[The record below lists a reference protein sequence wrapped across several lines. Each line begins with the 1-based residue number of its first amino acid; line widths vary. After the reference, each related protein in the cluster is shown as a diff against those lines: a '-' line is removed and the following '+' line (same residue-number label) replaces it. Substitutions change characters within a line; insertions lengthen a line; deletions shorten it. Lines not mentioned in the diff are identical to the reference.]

1 MIIDILLL
9 VIVCLGAIR
18 GFFRG
23 FILALFALVAYVLG
37 LAAAMKFSHAMGEW
51 LEPMIHAGARW
62 MPLIAFL
69 AVFTG
74 VVLLVRWLALMLQRA
89 IEGLTLGWANR
100 LGGMLFYIVLYV
112 TIYSILL
119 FYVVKMRLIGQD
131 TLQHSV
137 TYPYL
142 SMVAPKVIGV
152 LGLALP
158 WFRDIFERLDKFFDK
173 VGP

>member
-37 LAAAMKFSHAMGEW
+37 LAAAMKFSHAAAVW

-62 MPLIAFL
+62 MPLLAFL
-69 AVFTG
+69 AVFIG
-74 VVLLVRWLALMLQRA
+74 VVLLVRWLALLIQKTM
-89 IEGLTLGWANR
+89 EGLMLGWANR
-100 LGGMLFYIVLYV
+100 LAGMLFYIVLYV

-119 FYVVKMRLIGQD
+119 FYLVRMRLIGQN

-142 SMVAPKVIGV
+142 SMVAPRVIGV